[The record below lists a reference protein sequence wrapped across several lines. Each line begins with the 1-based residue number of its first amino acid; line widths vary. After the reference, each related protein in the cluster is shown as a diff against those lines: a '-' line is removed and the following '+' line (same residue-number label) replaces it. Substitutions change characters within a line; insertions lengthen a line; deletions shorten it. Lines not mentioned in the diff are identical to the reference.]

1 MRSERIA
8 GRLGLGA
15 VGGALAVVGAGN
27 PVHSVLWLVLVFCQA
42 AGLRLLLQAEFRALL
57 FVVVYVGAI
66 AVLFLFVVRRLNLPR
81 ARVREGRAGALPR
94 VGARGLASFLGRGS
108 VLRSDLA
115 VRPAGWGPA
124 GPGTLDWVGARDSL
138 GSLESLGQRLYTHRF
153 VYFLLAGY
161 VLLVARVG
169 AMVLTLQAP
178 GTRPAPVLR
187 QQLHQQLARDADRA
201 VFRVR

>member
-15 VGGALAVVGAGN
+15 VGGALAVVSAGN

-94 VGARGLASFLGRGS
+94 VGALGLASFLGRGS
-108 VLRSDLA
+108 VLRADLA

-124 GPGTLDWVGARDSL
+124 GPGALDWVGARDSL
-138 GSLESLGQRLYTHRF
+138 GSLEAGKVADLVVLEGDPTADIRAIENVRF
-153 VYFLLAGY
+153 VMKHGHLYDGETLDEHA
-161 VLLVARVG
+161 
-169 AMVLTLQAP
+169 LTRIP
-178 GTRPAPVLR
+178 
-187 QQLHQQLARDADRA
+187 
-201 VFRVR
+201 